1 MLRSMTGYGR
11 SEMPVDERKL
21 VVEIRSYN
29 HRYLDIST
37 RLARMLYPFES
48 EIRKQTAA
56 AISRGKLEVAI
67 QLDSGRADNCG
78 IQADP
83 EAASRI
89 HDMLKLVQQRVGVRG
104 DIDLSALLSF
114 KDAIF
119 TCSEQT
125 FEEEVFLKALEGC
138 LGQALKALQAMQ
150 AAEGGAIAGDIS
162 QRMRAIERLTD
173 DINARAPAVLAART
187 RALKER
193 IQSLCAE
200 VAIDEAR
207 MLQEIAILADRSDIT
222 EELVRA
228 KSHIGQFLLW
238 IESPEPIGRKLDF
251 LIQEINREI
260 NTIGSKASDSEIS
273 LLVVAAKN
281 ELEKIR
287 EQVQN
292 VM

>member
-11 SEMPVDERKL
+11 SEVLLDERRL

-29 HRYLDIST
+29 HRFLDIST
-37 RLARMLYPFES
+37 RIARTLYSFES
-48 EIRKQTAA
+48 EIRKQVAA
-56 AISRGKLEVAI
+56 AVSRGKLDVSI
-67 QLDSGRADNCG
+67 QFDSGRADNSE

-89 HDMLKLVQQRVGVRG
+89 FEMLRQVQQRVGMAEH
-104 DIDLSALLSF
+104 IDLAALLSF
-114 KDAIF
+114 KDVIF
-119 TCSEQT
+119 TSGEQAI
-125 FEEEVFLKALEGC
+125 EGERFLRTLQSG
-138 LGQALKALQAMQ
+138 LGQALKALQEMQ
-150 AAEGGAIAGDIS
+150 EAEGTAIARDIS
-162 QRMRAIERLTD
+162 QRMQAIERLAD
-173 DINARAPAVLAART
+173 DVGTRAPAVLET
-187 RALKER
+187 RAQALKER
-193 IQSLCAE
+193 IKNLCAE
-200 VAIDEAR
+200 VTIDEAR

-228 KSHIGQFLLW
+228 RSHIHQFVLW
-238 IESPEPIGRKLDF
+238 IGASESIGRKLDF

-260 NTIGSKASDSEIS
+260 NTIGSKASDSDIS
-273 LLVVAAKN
+273 LLVVAIKN